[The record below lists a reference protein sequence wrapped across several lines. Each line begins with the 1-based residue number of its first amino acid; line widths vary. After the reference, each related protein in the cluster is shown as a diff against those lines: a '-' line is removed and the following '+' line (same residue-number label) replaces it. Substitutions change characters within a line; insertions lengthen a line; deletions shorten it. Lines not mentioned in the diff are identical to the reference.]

1 MLFIIRTC
9 DRTDYTVC
17 INGSFPPPLCYQLN
31 ATSLMNHA
39 PRSANSLEQF
49 GKMFR
54 IFAGYIFALFRRIAG
69 QSLTAKFS
77 SIVISLEQRQ
87 SSISSYNKLTSFL
100 RSCDRYTFVYSHYQR
115 LQAAVTLRLFRLTL
129 LCLHSLLFPNILQ
142 SLHHHPS

>member
-17 INGSFPPPLCYQLN
+17 INGGFPPLCYQLN

-49 GKMFR
+49 GKMFQ

-77 SIVISLEQRQ
+77 SIVISPEQRQ